1 MSMSYNFARFLV
13 IAASVACVP
22 TAGMAADL
30 KAEISTAGQHA
41 GLAAAG
47 ADIATVHMHLHHTVN
62 CIVGP
67 NGAGFDAKEL
77 NPCQN
82 QGAGA
87 LVDATSASTKTSL
100 QTALSQAQ
108 AGIASNELG
117 MAQKDA
123 AAAAATLKATS

>member
-1 MSMSYNFARFLV
+1 MSYNFAKFLV
-13 IAASVACVP
+13 IAASVAFVP

-67 NGAGFDAKEL
+67 NGAGFDAKEI

-82 QGAGA
+82 QGGGA
-87 LVDATSASTKTSL
+87 LVDATSSSTKTSL

-108 AGIASNELG
+108 AGIASNDLST
-117 MAQKDA
+117 AQKDA
-123 AAAAATLKATS
+123 TAAAATLKSTS

>member
-1 MSMSYNFARFLV
+1 MSYNFAKFLV
-13 IAASVACVP
+13 IAASVAFVP
-22 TAGMAADL
+22 AAGMAADL

-108 AGIASNELG
+108 AGIASTDLG
-117 MAQKDA
+117 TAQKDA
-123 AAAAATLKATS
+123 TAAAATLKSTS

>member
-1 MSMSYNFARFLV
+1 MSYNFAKFLV
-13 IAASVACVP
+13 IAVSVAFLP
-22 TAGMAADL
+22 AAGMAADL

-41 GLAAAG
+41 GLAAGG

-108 AGIASNELG
+108 AGIASNDLG
-117 MAQKDA
+117 TAQKDA
-123 AAAAATLKATS
+123 TAAAATLKSTS